1 MKFDNF
7 HHLNDWENQHIRHI
21 NREGA
26 HAPWGAYESARQ
38 AANCGR
44 EASRWVKSLNGAWR
58 FRFCAGVADVP
69 EGFYAPGYDT
79 AAWDEITVPGNWEYA
94 GYGQAVYTNVQ
105 YPFRVDKDAKTAPW
119 LTEPRAAQESAFY
132 ERFNP
137 PLVDAGENHA
147 GLYVLDTD
155 IPADYLERELFL
167 SFEGVE
173 SAFYLWVNGHA
184 VGYSQDSKL
193 PADFKVT
200 PYLHTGAN
208 RVALLVLRYSDG
220 TWLEDQDYWY
230 LSGIYRGVKLFA
242 KPRWHISDF
251 KIQAGYNPLTGAGSL
266 CAWCHTPPLSG
277 YADMRVRLRLYGP
290 GGADVIKEAVGVFT
304 TSTPERGCRYPQY
317 RPCGERAA
325 VLFEWALPAVQS
337 WDMDKPFLYTAVF
350 TLLGADGAELDHES
364 ARVGFR
370 TVAIENNLLTLN
382 GKRLVVRGVNRHE
395 HSLATGRAVGRDE
408 MLREVRLLKRLN
420 FNAVRSSHYPNCFEW
435 YELCDAYGL
444 AVVCEANLETHG
456 TYGDLTVDPGWAEA
470 FLERAVRMAQTHKN
484 HACIIAWSLGNE
496 SGIGPNHAAMA
507 GWLKDYDR
515 TRIVQY
521 ERGEPEAR
529 ISDIRCPMYPTVE
542 RIAQLLADADDPRP
556 IVLTEYAYQ
565 MGNSG
570 GNFYKYWHAVEKF
583 PRFQGGFIWDW
594 GDKCVPVQDADGRTW
609 PGCGDETAHL
619 TDCRVVAHTCANG
632 LLFADLSPKPVAF
645 EIMNCQAPV
654 NICARDARGGKMV
667 FQNRA
672 VSLANSAFEVL
683 WELSDDGKALLSGT
697 LPAPA
702 GDAGSDA
709 RFDIPGAAAFTF
721 AGQGHLTLRVAYAR
735 TMPFCEAG
743 TVLYTAQFALGGRC
757 RLPALP
763 PAAGAAP
770 AYAPKDGGHT
780 WRTRAGLTFAVN
792 AEGYFSVC
800 APGGAALV
808 QAGGMENLFRAP
820 TSIDSG
826 NIRDPLMGVLADWQ
840 GAGLHNTR
848 RALLSCTVAPGAQ
861 GSVQCRVASR
871 LSSAVLPEVAVFE
884 TTYTF
889 MANGCLQIEAEA
901 DIHPDVP
908 HVPRVGM
915 VLRLAAN
922 LRLLQWYGRG
932 PHENYADRKSA
943 AMMGLYTGTVGA
955 QLQPYLR
962 PCECGGHQD
971 THMIRLAA
979 PGGEAVCVSSRQPFH
994 FSALPHSQAALA
1006 AARHAGAMAD
1016 EGAVFLSLDHRH
1028 AGLGGDN
1035 GWLPNLHPE
1044 YRVPPGVYRYQL
1056 LLSFS

>member
-721 AGQGHLTLRVAYAR
+721 AGQGQLFRLQQR
-735 TMPFCEAG
+735 EAG
-743 TVLYTAQFALGGRC
+743 GTRHFEDC
-757 RLPALP
+757 RLFLFEIENVRLDGAEQRVVDCLRHDLAPEDRLHHVEESVPAV
-763 PAAGAAP
+763 G
-770 AYAPKDGGHT
+770 DGNVHAD
-780 WRTRAGLTFAVN
+780 RVRID
-792 AEGYFSVC
+792 
-800 APGGAALV
+800 
-808 QAGGMENLFRAP
+808 AGGDRF
-820 TSIDSG
+820 G
-826 NIRDPLMGVLADWQ
+826 
-840 GAGLHNTR
+840 R
-848 RALLSCTVAPGAQ
+848 RG
-861 GSVQCRVASR
+861 GGKGI
-871 LSSAVLPEVAVFE
+871 FE
-884 TTYTF
+884 
-889 MANGCLQIEAEA
+889 
-901 DIHPDVP
+901 
-908 HVPRVGM
+908 RVG
-915 VLRLAAN
+915 
-922 LRLLQWYGRG
+922 GDDDF
-932 PHENYADRKSA
+932 HE
-943 AMMGLYTGTVGA
+943 G
-955 QLQPYLR
+955 
-962 PCECGGHQD
+962 
-971 THMIRLAA
+971 
-979 PGGEAVCVSSRQPFH
+979 
-994 FSALPHSQAALA
+994 
-1006 AARHAGAMAD
+1006 
-1016 EGAVFLSLDHRH
+1016 FLSLCVVERDTDKLFFPGKWDAKLFANIPDQARVDFVM
-1028 AGLGGDN
+1028 ARNRRGTAF
-1035 GWLPNLHPE
+1035 P
-1044 YRVPPGVYRYQL
+1044 RVPPRVMIAAVAIKGTSVFSQMPLEFLSLHAVIPLWPDDARKRVF
-1056 LLSFS
+1056 SFSTLRPFSPPLPPPQSLRAIRQGISPRRAPCKSLPRCCGPACTGRRH